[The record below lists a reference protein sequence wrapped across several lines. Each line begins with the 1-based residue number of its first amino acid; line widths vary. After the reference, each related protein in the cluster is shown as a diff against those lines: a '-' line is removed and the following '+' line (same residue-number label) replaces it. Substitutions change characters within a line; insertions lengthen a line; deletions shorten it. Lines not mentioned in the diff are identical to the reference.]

1 MGIGPFSHWLEDNG
15 EFDVGVGRASGVSS
29 HTKTEYVYVDKKLP
43 NPDPENFEILNEI
56 RIGKYLM
63 VEAHYPD
70 ATNFEGKK
78 LMIYETP
85 NSLKNVKKLDPH
97 FAATGLSPLLRI
109 TPTTRGW
116 LLGCLLMKLLHE
128 NEQ

>member
-1 MGIGPFSHWLEDNG
+1 MGIFGSHWLSYNDNDG
-15 EFDVGVGRASGVSS
+15 DFDVGVGRPPS

-43 NPDPENFEILNEI
+43 NPDPENFTILNEI

-78 LMIYETP
+78 IMIYKTET
-85 NSLKNVKKLDPH
+85 SMKNIKKLDPH
-97 FAATGLSPLLRI
+97 FSKTEPSPLIRL
-109 TPTTRGW
+109 TPTTKGW
-116 LLGCLLMKLLHE
+116 MMGCLLMKIL
-128 NEQ
+128 NETDF